1 MKHICNKNELYVCF
15 QLQTEQLCRMEKEL
29 GKLRREVR
37 SGKPAEECP
46 ARDDEEEEVTFCVP
60 LPCDTFADFEEL
72 DV

>member
-1 MKHICNKNELYVCF
+1 
-15 QLQTEQLCRMEKEL
+15 MEKEL